1 MRIPSWPASA
11 VRNLLAERVS
21 RVYLAVVA
29 ASLVLL
35 LLDTAVLSHRSL
47 SLTGV
52 LLILLTLPWTPMLY
66 ALFASVLGMDP
77 QGVAYD
83 WSGWT
88 LTVVGA
94 LVSALIN
101 AVLLGYAVR
110 LQRRRATAR

>member
-1 MRIPSWPASA
+1 
-11 VRNLLAERVS
+11 
-21 RVYLAVVA
+21 VVA
-29 ASLVLL
+29 ASLALL

-66 ALFASVLGMDP
+66 ALFAAVLGMDP

-88 LTVVGA
+88 LTVVA
-94 LVSALIN
+94 AVVSALIN
-101 AVLLGYAVR
+101 AVLLRYAVR
-110 LQRRRATAR
+110 LQRRRITAR